1 MVNVRRFNLTV
12 NQTGD
17 GVLDDSLNTSLLVT
31 HNLEETDIVL
41 AIAAISKTGV
51 HIERNKTRKNSKKR
65 QDKERQSMGRFESKM
80 RGSWASL
87 EVKGDRQEQRRTGQ
101 RTRVI
106 K

>member
-41 AIAAISKTGV
+41 AIAAISETGV
-51 HIERNKTRKNSKKR
+51 HIERNKTMKNSKER
-65 QDKERQSMGRFESKM
+65 QDKERQSMGRFDQRCGEAGLRWRSRVIDRNKD
-80 RGSWASL
+80 
-87 EVKGDRQEQRRTGQ
+87 EQVKGHE
-101 RTRVI
+101 
-106 K
+106 